1 MSDCS
6 GRSRVRQR
14 QSVSKM
20 RDQADST
27 LFFNALT
34 DEKRLPI
41 EMIKEL
47 VRHSGKQLT
56 ERLPEQWKWKGRD
69 VMIVDGTTLSMPD
82 TPQNQR
88 DYPQPNTQQPGC
100 VDTTNGRPI

>member
-34 DEKRLPI
+34 DE
-41 EMIKEL
+41 
-47 VRHSGKQLT
+47 
-56 ERLPEQWKWKGRD
+56 
-69 VMIVDGTTLSMPD
+69 GTFEKLESL
-82 TPQNQR
+82 
-88 DYPQPNTQQPGC
+88 
-100 VDTTNGRPI
+100 